1 MARFEF
7 LNPSG
12 LLTHLFGLFGLLDG
26 SSRGPAEKGF
36 GEVNMQVGDSECNSL
51 IRESVNMACDRVL
64 RYSLKIGITPTS
76 LNAEGVAD
84 LTSAPAIS
92 SSLDADQGAIV
103 VPEGGIVEST
113 LGSRY
118 VRIDNRT
125 ADFSANGTFL
135 TESSYVLLSSGGPGA
150 DIGRVSGG
158 PLVGP

>member
-7 LNPSG
+7 LSPSG
-12 LLTHLFGLFGLLDG
+12 LLTQLFGLFGLFGLLDG

-51 IRESVNMACDRVL
+51 IRESVNMACDRVP
-64 RYSLKIGITPTS
+64 RYSPKIGITPTS
-76 LNAEGVAD
+76 LNAEGVA
-84 LTSAPAIS
+84 AMS